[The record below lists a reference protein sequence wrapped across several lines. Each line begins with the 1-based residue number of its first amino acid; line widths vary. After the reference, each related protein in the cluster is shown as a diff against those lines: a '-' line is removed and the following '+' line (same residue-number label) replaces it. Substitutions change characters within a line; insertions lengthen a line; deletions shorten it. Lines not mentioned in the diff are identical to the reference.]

1 MNNSEPSTEPPKQ
14 RIVASKSR
22 PDLIAKLALAQLVTT
37 LLVGLVIW
45 ICFDTRSA
53 ISALFGGSVVVL
65 ANLYMAA
72 RMRLR
77 NKPLEAPKML
87 ARFYASVI
95 LKGLFTLAMMAIF
108 IIFIKVSIAPFIIT
122 YLLVAVAINL
132 LFLLVPTN
140 DVVVRE
146 DHKTHHEKI

>member
-1 MNNSEPSTEPPKQ
+1 MNNSEHSTDPLQ
-14 RIVASKSR
+14 HRVVASKSR
-22 PDLIAKLALAQLVTT
+22 PDLIVKLALAQLIAT
-37 LLVGLVIW
+37 LLVGLTFWVF
-45 ICFDTRSA
+45 FDTRSA

-72 RMRLR
+72 RMRVR
-77 NKPLEAPKML
+77 NKPLEATKML
-87 ARFYASVI
+87 ARFYTSII

-122 YLLVAVAINL
+122 YLMVAVAINM

-140 DVVVRE
+140 DVIVRE
-146 DHKTHHEKI
+146 DRETDHEKI